1 MSKYSYDEVPY
12 KSFPY
17 RQSHPERLSTV
28 ASLHGIDTADL
39 DNCRVLEIGCA
50 SGGNLLPMADRSP
63 KSEFVGIDLSQV
75 QINKG
80 LETVS
85 GLGIQNVRLIQADV
99 CNMPDDLGREIMGAM
114 SHACVSMYS

>member
-1 MSKYSYDEVPY
+1 
-12 KSFPY
+12 
-17 RQSHPERLSTV
+17 
-28 ASLHGIDTADL
+28 
-39 DNCRVLEIGCA
+39 
-50 SGGNLLPMADRSP
+50 MADRSP

-99 CNMPDDLGREIMGAM
+99 CNMPDDLGREITGAM
-114 SHACVSMYS
+114 SHACVSMYSPPQPLPLI